1 MDTHPAQSAGSRWNI
16 TAGFAQGPR
25 LITPTLLWSLIA
37 VLVLIAGCRDS
48 AGVAPPAPSFYDS
61 RCRVAP
67 NLLSDDDLLLPATSL
82 TNQSG
87 RPLVIVALG
96 SSSTAGVGATSK
108 SATYP
113 AVLERELRHRLGPK
127 VRVLNRGIGGE
138 TVDRTAARIDVDVA
152 PFHPTLVVWQ
162 TGTNDLLR
170 SRPPQIF
177 EKILAAGILRMRQH
191 GIDVILMSP
200 QYFPAGERRSNLNAY
215 LRAIDRVGE
224 LYDVPVLHRHQIMAY
239 WAASG
244 ELTVRQMLARD
255 LIHMSDD
262 GYRCLGEVVADFILR
277 HCAGSQHRKSPSSP
291 IRYSSEA
298 KIIVGPDA

>member
-1 MDTHPAQSAGSRWNI
+1 METHLAQSAGFRWNI
-16 TAGFAQGPR
+16 AAGLAQSRR
-25 LITPTLLWSLIA
+25 LIARTLLSSLIA
-37 VLVLIAGCRDS
+37 VLTLIAGCRDS
-48 AGVAPPAPSFYDS
+48 ASVVAPPPPFEDS

-67 NLLSDDDLLLPATSL
+67 NLLSDDSLLPATSL
-82 TNQSG
+82 TIRG
-87 RPLVIVALG
+87 GGPLVIVALG
-96 SSSTAGVGATSK
+96 SSSTAGVGASSK
-108 SATYP
+108 SAAYP
-113 AVLERELRHRLGPK
+113 AVLERELKLRLGSR
-127 VRVLNRGIGGE
+127 VRVLNRGVGGE
-138 TVDRTAARIDVDVA
+138 TVERTAARIDLDVT

-177 EKILAAGILRMRQH
+177 EKILEAGILRMRRR

-244 ELTVRQMLARD
+244 ELTLRQMLAHD
-255 LIHMSDD
+255 LFHMSDD

-277 HCAGSQHRKSPSSP
+277 HCAGSQHRKTAVEPRQ
-291 IRYSSEA
+291 I
-298 KIIVGPDA
+298 